1 MKKMGRT
8 ALYEEGLAKG
18 RYVRLP
24 NSIDD
29 IVMEMSREEERELGA
44 VLRRLVK
51 AGLRAEGRLPED
63 GESHVKQVKKRAAA

>member
-1 MKKMGRT
+1 MGRT

-24 NSIDD
+24 NSLDD
-29 IVMEMSREEERELGA
+29 IVMEMSKDEEREIGA

-51 AGLRAEGRLPED
+51 AGLRSEGRLPEAD
-63 GESHVKQVKKRAAA
+63 EPAKPVRKRAAA